1 MDLVVG
7 LSMTSA
13 AVRLVVVE
21 GATGEG
27 DTVDHDVVDIAVVRT
42 AARAEEPQDALLR
55 NRVFEF
61 ARNNTLRSIGVTWAA
76 DAAADGSTV
85 LETLAASGFDNF
97 LAVSEC
103 DAVEALAA
111 AEQPE
116 AALLFG
122 SDDDLDLILPLPCSD
137 GPSPVVS
144 AGDTDLALARGAA
157 LAAARAMS
165 GLVVQVAPVPVA
177 DDAPTA
183 DDDPRR
189 RRRRTSR
196 VGVLTSVLAG
206 AALTFVVSLSLAVS
220 FHLTTHSNPVGSE
233 PRGAATAS
241 DQPAMGAI
249 PPPAAHGWPEPPQFD
264 PAPPPAAAPTPEE
277 AAASAPA
284 PEVAPSN
291 EPEFEPP
298 AAPVAP
304 PPVYGP
310 MEAAPAAP
318 PPTPAEVPPA
328 PAAEVPPLTIPQRQ
342 PPQPRLRDR
351 IIEKIPILN
360 RFHDPAPQYP

>member
-1 MDLVVG
+1 VELVVG
-7 LSMTSA
+7 LSVTSA
-13 AVRLVVVE
+13 AVRVVVLE

-27 DTVDHDVVDIAVVRT
+27 DTVDHDVVDIAAVRT
-42 AARAEEPQDALLR
+42 AVRAAEPQDALLR
-55 NRVFEF
+55 NRVIEF
-61 ARNNTLRSIGVTWAA
+61 ARNNTLRSIGVTWTA

-85 LETLAASGFDNF
+85 LETLAASGFGNF

-103 DAVEALAA
+103 DAVEALATT
-111 AEQPE
+111 EQPE

-137 GPSPVVS
+137 GPSLVVS
-144 AGDTDLALARGAA
+144 AGDADLALARGAA

-165 GLVVQVAPVPVA
+165 GLVVQVAPAPVA
-177 DDAPTA
+177 E
-183 DDDPRR
+183 DDPRH

-196 VGVLTSVLAG
+196 VEVLTSVLAG
-206 AALTFVVSLSLAVS
+206 AALTFVVSLSLAVGL
-220 FHLTTHSNPVGSE
+220 HLTAHSNPAGSE
-233 PRGAATAS
+233 PRDAATAS

-249 PPPAAHGWPEPPQFD
+249 PPPAAQGWPEPPQFD
-264 PAPPPAAAPTPEE
+264 PAPPPAAAPTPEQ

-284 PEVAPSN
+284 PEVAPAN
-291 EPEFEPP
+291 EPELP
-298 AAPVAP
+298 AAPVTP
-304 PPVYGP
+304 PLVYGP
-310 MEAAPAAP
+310 TEAAPAAP
-318 PPTPAEVPPA
+318 PPAPADVPPTPA